1 MEFFVFT
8 FWLGFSLIIGALGR
22 HRNIGF
28 LFAFL
33 WSILL
38 SPIIGLAITLFSKTR
53 VNQEQNKSA
62 ILNQLEQ
69 INNLKEK
76 GILNEVEFTKEKA
89 ELLGKLNNPTNE
101 SSSSKKAHIIA
112 LLLLPIILIG
122 GAFAIKFYY
131 QAKHTNADLET
142 PNNIPTDTIQNQQT
156 TAKSQINENNE
167 QFGYVS
173 GSMYYESEG
182 IPNSIRLIF
191 ENIDTGEKIE
201 LDYDNCMDEGYNY
214 KMKLPIGNYYVFED
228 GFPTFVIDDGSDKP
242 LKDNDTK
249 KYYYTLSCN
258 GKSQSHTKQIV
269 KVMANKLVTD
279 VIPCDEI
286 DN

>member
-89 ELLGKLNNPTNE
+89 ELLGKLNRTN
-101 SSSSKKAHIIA
+101 
-112 LLLLPIILIG
+112 
-122 GAFAIKFYY
+122 
-131 QAKHTNADLET
+131 
-142 PNNIPTDTIQNQQT
+142 
-156 TAKSQINENNE
+156 
-167 QFGYVS
+167 
-173 GSMYYESEG
+173 
-182 IPNSIRLIF
+182 
-191 ENIDTGEKIE
+191 
-201 LDYDNCMDEGYNY
+201 
-214 KMKLPIGNYYVFED
+214 
-228 GFPTFVIDDGSDKP
+228 
-242 LKDNDTK
+242 
-249 KYYYTLSCN
+249 
-258 GKSQSHTKQIV
+258 
-269 KVMANKLVTD
+269 
-279 VIPCDEI
+279 
-286 DN
+286 